1 MFEIVEEIVISGIK
15 CIPFLVGFR
24 IIFDYTRILLFKD

>member
-1 MFEIVEEIVISGIK
+1 MYQIIEQFVMSAIDCIV
-15 CIPFLVGFR
+15 PLVGFR

>member
-1 MFEIVEEIVISGIK
+1 MYQIIEQIVISAID
-15 CIPFLVGFR
+15 CIIPLVGMR